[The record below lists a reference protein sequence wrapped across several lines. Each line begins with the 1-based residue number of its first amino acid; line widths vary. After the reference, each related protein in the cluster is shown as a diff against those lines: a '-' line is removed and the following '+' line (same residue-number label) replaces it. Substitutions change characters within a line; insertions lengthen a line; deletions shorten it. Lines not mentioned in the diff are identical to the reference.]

1 MSNDRNAPPA
11 MAAAEGGRMRVLI
24 TGSAGMLGS
33 AVFPAFV
40 DAGHD
45 VVATDLE
52 PRDVRGLP
60 VGPLDVRDAAA
71 VAEAI
76 ERTHPDLVLHLA
88 AETDLETCEES
99 PDHAYLTNTIGTNNV
114 AVACRESG
122 ATLVYISTA
131 GVFDGEKIDGP
142 YTEFDEAR
150 PINIYG
156 RSKYEGEILVLR
168 LVPQSFVVRAGW
180 MVGGANRDH
189 KFVAKV
195 IDQLR
200 DGARTIRAVTDKLGT
215 PTYTQDFALNLLELV
230 GTRFYGRYHMACLGE
245 GSRFDVA
252 REILAFYGRDD
263 VEVVPVTSDA
273 FAVEYPAPRPRSEM
287 MRNYML
293 DLRDMNRMRPWQT
306 ALREYLGAADFKL

>member
-1 MSNDRNAPPA
+1 
-11 MAAAEGGRMRVLI
+11 MRVLI

-52 PRDVRGLP
+52 PRDVRGLSME
-60 VGPLDVRDAAA
+60 VLDVRDSAA
-71 VAEAI
+71 VAAVVG
-76 ERTHPDLVLHLA
+76 RTHPDLVLHLA

-99 PDHAYLTNTIGTNNV
+99 PDEAYRTNTIGTNNV
-114 AVACRESG
+114 AIACRESG

-131 GVFDGEKIDGP
+131 GVFDGEKTDGP

-168 LVPQSFVVRAGW
+168 LVPQSFVIRAGW

-230 GTRFYGRYHMACLGE
+230 GTNFYGRYHMACLGE

-252 REILAFYGRDD
+252 REIVAFYGRDD

-293 DLRDMNRMRPWQT
+293 DLRRMNRMRPWQT
-306 ALREYLGAADFKL
+306 ALREYLGAADFRL

>member
-1 MSNDRNAPPA
+1 
-11 MAAAEGGRMRVLI
+11 MRVLI

-40 DAGHD
+40 DAGHE
-45 VVATDLE
+45 VVATDLA
-52 PRDVRGLP
+52 PRDVAGLP
-60 VGPLDVRDAAA
+60 MGPLDVRDAVA
-71 VAEAI
+71 VTETI
-76 ERTHPDLVLHLA
+76 ERTRPELVLHLA
-88 AETDLETCEES
+88 AETDLETCEAS
-99 PDHAYLTNTIGTNNV
+99 PDHAYLTNTIGTHNV

-131 GVFDGEKIDGP
+131 GVFDGEKTDGP
-142 YTEFDEAR
+142 YTEFDTAR

-156 RSKYEGEILVLR
+156 RSKFEGEILVLR
-168 LVPQSFVVRAGW
+168 LVPNSFVVRAGW

-215 PTYTQDFALNLLELV
+215 PTYTQDFAKNLLELV
-230 GTRFYGRYHMACLGE
+230 DTPFFGRYHMACLGE

-252 REILAFYGRDD
+252 REIVAFFGRDD
-263 VEVVPVTSDA
+263 VEVVPVTSEA
-273 FAVEYPAPRPRSEM
+273 FAVAYPAPRPRSEM

-293 DLRDMNRMRPWQT
+293 DLRGMNRMRPWQT
-306 ALREYLGAADFKL
+306 ALRDYLASADFKL